1 MTDHEEYLLGG
12 LETHLGKSQKTSGSN
27 YSFHCPFC
35 NHRKPK
41 LEVNIKT
48 NDKGENPF
56 ACWVCGTK
64 GRKISKLLRFLNVS
78 KIEAVKTLQ
87 YVRRGEQED
96 YYEQSELTNVELPK
110 EYESLWNTESSSHM
124 VKRAKSYLHSRGLT
138 DADIRKYQIGYASS
152 GEYVDRV
159 VIPSYSEFGKLDMF
173 IARAIGKSHINYLKP
188 NVNTAEIVFFD
199 NFINWNKPIILCEGV
214 FDAIAIKRNAIP
226 LLGKYA
232 QAGIK
237 KKIIENKTPAV
248 YIALDLDARR
258 DAIKLGENL
267 LRLGVRVYIIDIE
280 EKDPGNITT
289 ERFKKYI
296 ETAQELDLTKLLEY
310 KLKQNG

>member
-1 MTDHEEYLLGG
+1 MTDYEQYLLGG

-64 GRKISKLLRFLNVS
+64 GRKISKLLRFLNVP
-78 KIEAVKTLQ
+78 KAEAIKTLQ
-87 YVRRGEQED
+87 YVRKGVLED
-96 YYEQSELTNVELPK
+96 YHEDSVSTHVELPK
-110 EYESLWNTESSSHM
+110 DYVTLWDTKSDSYVVS
-124 VKRAKSYLHSRGLT
+124 RAKSYLYSRGLT
-138 DADIRKYQIGYASS
+138 DEDIRKYQIGYASS

-173 IARAIGKSHINYLKP
+173 IARAIGNSHISYLKP
-188 NVNTAEIVFFD
+188 NVNTAEVVFFD
-199 NFINWNKPIILCEGV
+199 NLINWNKPIILCEGV
-214 FDAIAIKRNAIP
+214 FDAIAIKRNAVP

-237 KKIIENKTPAV
+237 KRIIENKTPAV

-258 DAIKLGENL
+258 DAIKLGDNL
-267 LRLGVRVYIIDIE
+267 IRLGVRVYIIDIE
-280 EKDPGNITT
+280 EKDPGQITT
-289 ERFKKYI
+289 SRFKKYI
-296 ETAQELDLTKLLEY
+296 ETAQELDLTKLLQY
-310 KLKQNG
+310 KLK